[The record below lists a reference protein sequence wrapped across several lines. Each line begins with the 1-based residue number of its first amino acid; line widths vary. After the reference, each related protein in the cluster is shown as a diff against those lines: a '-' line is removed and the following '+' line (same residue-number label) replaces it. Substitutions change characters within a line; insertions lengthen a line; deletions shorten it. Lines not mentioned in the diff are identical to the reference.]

1 MAWGVVFSNYFR
13 TIGGFVNRSSQIYK
27 SLFPAQLLADVKEI
41 YGDNEIIEI
50 LQDNY
55 EEKYLQ

>member
-1 MAWGVVFSNYFR
+1 M
-13 TIGGFVNRSSQIYK
+13 NRSSQIYK

-41 YGDNEIIEI
+41 YSDNEIMEI

-55 EEKYLQ
+55 EEKYLQCVSYPNG